1 MVMSKKVK
9 FYSPQFKTQAVQLAA
24 QLNSANQAAIDLG
37 VAPASVNRWVSQ
49 AKSHA
54 EQGKPAFT
62 GRGVVALTDS
72 EKRIRDLEREV
83 AILRQ
88 EREILKAAA
97 KFFAKENK

>member
-1 MVMSKKVK
+1 MSKKVK
-9 FYSPQFKTQAVQLAA
+9 FYSPEFKTQAVQLAA

-37 VAPASVNRWVSQ
+37 VAPASVNRWVNQ

-88 EREILKAAA
+88 ERKILKAAA
-97 KFFAKENK
+97 KFFAKETK